1 MKVRFLREMICAAL
15 FVAMGL
21 TSGWGQERKPD
32 LVLKGTIA
40 EKDRETYVEVPFR
53 VPAGV
58 VRVSVDFHYTGHE
71 KQTTIDL
78 GLLDTEG
85 FRGWSGGNKSA
96 FTVSESDATPSY
108 LPGPDKARGMEVA
121 AWRTKRWSWRAE
133 RV

>member
-1 MKVRFLREMICAAL
+1 MICAAL

-108 LPGPDKARGMEVA
+108 LPGRIKPGVWKLLLGVPSVGVGVRSEYEAKVY
-121 AWRTKRWSWRAE
+121 
-133 RV
+133 